1 MSCKVSFIGLGVMGY
16 PMAGYIS
23 KAGHNVTVY
32 NRTKSKAEKWI
43 KQYKGTI
50 AETPEEAA
58 KDSDFVFTCVGNDN
72 DLNEVAF
79 GNKGIF
85 NTINPSVYESRSN
98 PVKPKATYAQK
109 DLKDWSLIRGITVNW
124 PDVFPVNSVKAMRGV
139 FFAQE
144 RNKVPEYV
152 ELVFYSYWTN
162 NLDISLDKVLAKI
175 VEELGWSSDQFISFI
190 NLESTKQHLKL
201 NTEELAKRG
210 GFGSP
215 TMFVDGEN
223 MFFGN
228 DRLNLI
234 N

>member
-1 MSCKVSFIGLGVMGY
+1 MS
-16 PMAGYIS
+16 
-23 KAGHNVTVY
+23 N
-32 NRTKSKAEKWI
+32 TKGKLEFFFDCSSPWTYLAFKEIENLSSRLNLELVWKPI
-43 KQYKGTI
+43 L
-50 AETPEEAA
+50 
-58 KDSDFVFTCVGNDN
+58 VG
-72 DLNEVAF
+72 
-79 GNKGIF
+79 GIF

-98 PVKPKATYAQK
+98 PVKPKASYSRK
-109 DLKDWSLIRGITVNW
+109 DLNDWSLIRGITVNW

-139 FFAQE
+139 FFALE
-144 RNKVPEYV
+144 RNKVSEYV

-190 NLESTKQHLKL
+190 NLESTKQDLKL

-234 N
+234 EELLSH

>member
-1 MSCKVSFIGLGVMGY
+1 MS
-16 PMAGYIS
+16 
-23 KAGHNVTVY
+23 N
-32 NRTKSKAEKWI
+32 TKGKLEFFFDCSSPWTYLAFKEIENLSSRLNLELVWKPI
-43 KQYKGTI
+43 L
-50 AETPEEAA
+50 
-58 KDSDFVFTCVGNDN
+58 VG
-72 DLNEVAF
+72 
-79 GNKGIF
+79 GIF

-98 PVKPKATYAQK
+98 PVKPKASYSRK
-109 DLKDWSLIRGITVNW
+109 DLNDWSLIRGITVNW

-228 DRLNLI
+228 DRLNLMEELL
-234 N
+234 NQ

>member
-1 MSCKVSFIGLGVMGY
+1 M
-16 PMAGYIS
+16 
-23 KAGHNVTVY
+23 N
-32 NRTKSKAEKWI
+32 NTKGKLEFFFDCSSPWTYLAFKEIENLCSRLNLELVWKPI
-43 KQYKGTI
+43 L
-50 AETPEEAA
+50 
-58 KDSDFVFTCVGNDN
+58 VG
-72 DLNEVAF
+72 
-79 GNKGIF
+79 GIF

-98 PVKPKATYAQK
+98 PVKPKASYSQK
-109 DLKDWSLIRGITVNW
+109 DLNDWSLIRGITVNW

-139 FFAQE
+139 FFALE
-144 RNKVPEYV
+144 RNKVSEYV

-175 VEELGWSSDQFISFI
+175 VEELGWSSDKFISYI
-190 NLESTKQHLKL
+190 NLESTKEALKL

-215 TMFVDGEN
+215 TMFVDDKN

-234 N
+234 EELLNR

>member
-1 MSCKVSFIGLGVMGY
+1 MS
-16 PMAGYIS
+16 
-23 KAGHNVTVY
+23 N
-32 NRTKSKAEKWI
+32 TKRKLEFFFDCSSPWTYLAFKEIEKLCSRLNLELVWKPI
-43 KQYKGTI
+43 L
-50 AETPEEAA
+50 
-58 KDSDFVFTCVGNDN
+58 VG
-72 DLNEVAF
+72 
-79 GNKGIF
+79 GIF

-98 PVKPKATYAQK
+98 PVKPKASYSRK
-109 DLKDWSLIRGITVNW
+109 DLNDWSLIRGITVNW

-139 FFAQE
+139 FFALE
-144 RNKVPEYV
+144 RNKVSEYV

-162 NLDISLDKVLAKI
+162 NLDISLDEVLAKI
-175 VEELGWSSDQFISFI
+175 VEELGWSSDEFISFI
-190 NLESTKQHLKL
+190 NLESIKEALKL

-234 N
+234 EELLNQ

>member
-1 MSCKVSFIGLGVMGY
+1 MS
-16 PMAGYIS
+16 
-23 KAGHNVTVY
+23 NVKRKLEFFFDCSSPWTYLAFKEIENLSSRLNLELVW
-32 NRTKSKAEKWI
+32 KPI
-43 KQYKGTI
+43 L
-50 AETPEEAA
+50 
-58 KDSDFVFTCVGNDN
+58 VG
-72 DLNEVAF
+72 
-79 GNKGIF
+79 GIF

-98 PVKPKATYAQK
+98 PVKPKASYSRK
-109 DLKDWSLIRGITVNW
+109 DLNDWSLIRGITVNW

-139 FFAQE
+139 FFALE
-144 RNKVPEYV
+144 RNKVSEYV

-162 NLDISLDKVLAKI
+162 NLDISLDEVLVKI

-190 NLESTKQHLKL
+190 NLESIKEALKL

-215 TMFVDGEN
+215 TMFVDDEN

-234 N
+234 QELLNR